1 MKKIIRLKESDLKN
15 IIRKIL
21 SEQTKENINPDNLK
35 VGDGGSRNPKKN
47 NSVKQ
52 LQQKLMDLGF
62 LKTDSM
68 VPTGYFGSMTK
79 SALDKYNGGV
89 KKNVPIYGLK
99 DPNQGTYNP
108 LKPFNSVNNTIPSG
122 NKNQSQNNI
131 KKPNNTIKKDIKSVK
146 PNTLS
151 QSIESSTN
159 IPNVTGSDRVNKE
172 LVYINARPKFNGKP
186 FFLVDPRLNIVYAFD
201 ENHKFIDYTQSVAGA
216 DKQTEKIITYE
227 EWCNISG
234 LKYDKFAKT
243 CKGQEVRS
251 FAESTKTKQ
260 INPSYSKLIDLHK
273 RYQAPGI
280 YQTSGAF
287 YEKGYTGKP
296 GVANLFP
303 MQTPEGVQIPT
314 AIHALVNLPN
324 RVTADAELKKYL
336 NSEKNKGR
344 IPKEYID
351 AVTNLTSKYDLSSGC
366 FNVDPKFANNPRVI
380 QIAKDKA
387 YVFIMSEKNENYLV
401 AVPPQNQDEFFSELK
416 GDGQRC
422 KSIESIA
429 SNLASVESKTS
440 IA

>member
-1 MKKIIRLKESDLKN
+1 
-15 IIRKIL
+15 
-21 SEQTKENINPDNLK
+21 
-35 VGDGGSRNPKKN
+35 
-47 NSVKQ
+47 
-52 LQQKLMDLGF
+52 MDLGY

-68 VPTGYFGSMTK
+68 TPTGYFGDMTK
-79 SALDKYNGGV
+79 KALDRYNGGV
-89 KKNVPIYGLK
+89 RKDTPIYYGLNNPK
-99 DPNQGTYNP
+99 QNTPNPSKNQKQGTTNP
-108 LKPFNSVNNTIPSG
+108 IKNS
-122 NKNQSQNNI
+122 NNI
-131 KKPNNTIKKDIKSVK
+131 IKKDIKSVK
-146 PNTLS
+146 PKTLS
-151 QSIESSTN
+151 QSIESSTR

-201 ENHKFIDYTQSVAGA
+201 ENHKFIDYSQSVAGA
-216 DKQTEKIITYE
+216 DKQQEKIITYE

-234 LKYDKFAKT
+234 LKYDKFAKL

-251 FAESTKTKQ
+251 AVESVNTKSVTP
-260 INPSYSKLIDLHK
+260 NYDKLKELHK

-280 YQTSGAF
+280 YQTSGVH
-287 YEKGYTGKP
+287 YEKGYKGKP
-296 GVANLFP
+296 GVGNLFP
-303 MQTPEGVQIPT
+303 LQTPEGVQVPT

-324 RVTADAELKKYL
+324 NSTRVTADAELKKYL

-351 AVTNLTSKYDLSSGC
+351 AVTELTSKYDLSYGC
-366 FNVDPKFANNPRVI
+366 FNVDPKFVNNPKVI
-380 QIAKDKA
+380 QIARDKA

-429 SNLASVESKTS
+429 SNLASLESKTS